1 MKKTLALISGLLLVL
16 MLAGGCAVQPGLS
29 PAATSSSPDSTQ
41 TQPTDTNLPGTTVP
55 AYTTGTGGTATLPST
70 TPVSPGTGKLTV
82 LVKDP
87 PAPEVAR
94 IWVDVANLEVHMA
107 GGTWQTIQLDME
119 PFDLKAIVDLPA
131 FLAENIVQAGI
142 YTQIRLDVASVVV
155 ETGTQEPYET
165 HLAEVPSGK
174 IRLVGAFEVVEGGET
189 SITIDFNGEKSLNV
203 TGNDKYIFKPVV
215 KLLIPDSA
223 RPSGDGGDDGNG
235 DEAQTLTA
243 VTYQSAE
250 GATAELAADP
260 EDPETTVVHLATT
273 GEAGSGSE
281 AGIVIQLPEGT
292 TLEDIESVSWWIW
305 TAAGYPP
312 HLDIVMDHDGDGE
325 VDEEDMLTAEMAY
338 NNFAGS
344 ELDSIPPLA
353 PALGEW
359 LQTFELASGD
369 GYGDINNDTML
380 WVTRLGAGNDDAP
393 WGTLF
398 QWKAGGA
405 GVANPPENGD
415 TLTGNIAHDAEVLR
429 LEIEIDN
436 WVLQS
441 EAYVKGIEI
450 VLDGTLYIVELT

>member
-1 MKKTLALISGLLLVL
+1 MKKTVALLSGLILVLALV
-16 MLAGGCAVQPGLS
+16 AGCAGQPGLS
-29 PAATSSSPDSTQ
+29 PAATSSNPDGTQ
-41 TQPTDTNLPGTTVP
+41 TRPADTSLPV
-55 AYTTGTGGTATLPST
+55 YTTGATSPTTAPVDATAT
-70 TPVSPGTGKLTV
+70 PGTGKLTV

-94 IWVDVANLEVHMA
+94 IWVDVANLEVHKA

-131 FLAENIVQAGI
+131 FLADNIVEAGI
-142 YTQIRLDVASVVV
+142 YTQIRLDVASVIV
-155 ETGTQEPYET
+155 ETGTQEPYEI
-165 HLAEVPSGK
+165 HQAEVPSGK
-174 IRLVGAFEVVEGGET
+174 IRLVGAFEVIEGGET
-189 SITIDFNGEKSLNV
+189 QITIDFNGEKSLNV

-223 RPSGDGGDDGNG
+223 KPSGGDGDDDDNG
-235 DEAQTLTA
+235 DEAQTLAA
-243 VTYQSAE
+243 VTTQSAE
-250 GATAELAADP
+250 GAVAELSADP
-260 EDPETTVVHLATT
+260 EGPGIPAVHLETT
-273 GEAGSGSE
+273 GEPGSGSE
-281 AGIVIQLPEGT
+281 AGIVIELPEGT

-305 TAAGYPP
+305 TSAGYPP
-312 HLDIVMDHDGDGE
+312 HLDIVMDHDSDGE

-344 ELDSIPPLA
+344 ELDSIPPLS
-353 PALGEW
+353 PALDEW
-359 LQTFELASGD
+359 LQTFELTSGD
-369 GYGDINNDTML
+369 GYGDINNGTML

-405 GVANPPENGD
+405 GVTNPPENGD
-415 TLTGNIAHDAEVLR
+415 TLTGSIAHDAEVLR

-450 VLDGTLYIVELT
+450 VLDGTLYLVELT

>member
-1 MKKTLALISGLLLVL
+1 MKKTVALLSGLILVLALV
-16 MLAGGCAVQPGLS
+16 AGCTGQPSLS
-29 PAATSSSPDSTQ
+29 PAATSSSPDGTQ
-41 TQPTDTNLPGTTVP
+41 TQPADTSLP
-55 AYTTGTGGTATLPST
+55 AYTTGATSPTTAPVVATAT
-70 TPVSPGTGKLTV
+70 PGTGKLTV

-94 IWVDVANLEVHMA
+94 IWVDVANLEVHKA

-131 FLAENIVQAGI
+131 FLADNIVEAGI
-142 YTQIRLDVASVVV
+142 YTQIRLDVASVTV
-155 ETGTQEPYET
+155 ETGTQEPYEI
-165 HLAEVPSGK
+165 HQAEVPSSK
-174 IRLVGAFEVVEGGET
+174 IRLVGAFEVIEGGET
-189 SITIDFNGEKSLNV
+189 QITIDFNGEKSLNV

-223 RPSGDGGDDGNG
+223 KPSGGDGDNDDNG

-243 VTYQSAE
+243 VTTQSAE
-250 GATAELAADP
+250 GAVAELSADP
-260 EDPETTVVHLATT
+260 EDPGTPAIHLETTS
-273 GEAGSGSE
+273 EPGSGSE
-281 AGIVIQLPEGT
+281 AGIVIELPEGT
-292 TLEDIESVSWWIW
+292 TLEDIESVSWWIR
-305 TAAGYPP
+305 TAAGYRP

-344 ELDSIPPLA
+344 ELDSIPPLS

-359 LQTFELASGD
+359 LQTFELTSGD

-380 WVTRLGAGNDDAP
+380 WVTRQGAGNDDAP

-405 GVANPPENGD
+405 GVTNPPENGD
-415 TLTGNIAHDAEVLR
+415 TLTGSIAHDAEVLR

-450 VLDGTLYIVELT
+450 VLDGTLYLVELT

>member
-1 MKKTLALISGLLLVL
+1 MKKTLALISGLILIL
-16 MLAGGCAVQPGLS
+16 MLAGGCAGQPGLS
-29 PAATSSSPDSTQ
+29 PAATSSAPGDTQ
-41 TQPTDTNLPGTTVP
+41 TQPTSFNPAATTLPAHTTSTTNPTTAP
-55 AYTTGTGGTATLPST
+55 LDGTAT
-70 TPVSPGTGKLTV
+70 PGTGKLIV
-82 LVKDP
+82 MVKDP

-94 IWVDVANLEVHMA
+94 IWVDVANLEIHRA
-107 GGTWQTIQLDME
+107 GGTWQIVQVDME
-119 PFDLKAIVDLPA
+119 PFDLKAIVELPA
-131 FLAENIVQAGI
+131 FLAENIVEAGI
-142 YTQIRLDVASVVV
+142 YTQIRLDVANVVV
-155 ETGTQEPYET
+155 ETGTQEPYEIQQV
-165 HLAEVPSGK
+165 EVPSGR

-189 SITIDFNGEKSLNV
+189 RITIDFNGEKSLNV

-223 RPSGDGGDDGNG
+223 KPSGDSGNGGGG

-243 VTYQSAE
+243 VSYQSTE

-260 EDPETTVVHLATT
+260 EDSETPAVHLETTSEV
-273 GEAGSGSE
+273 GSGSE
-281 AGIVIQLPEGT
+281 AGIVIELPEGT

-312 HLDIVMDHDGDGE
+312 HLDIVMDHDGDDV
-325 VDEEDMLTAEMAY
+325 VDEEDILTAEMAY
-338 NNFAGS
+338 NNFAGA
-344 ELDSIPPLA
+344 ELDSTPPLS
-353 PALGEW
+353 PVLGEW
-359 LQTFELASGD
+359 LQTFELTSGD

-405 GVANPPENGD
+405 GVTNPPENGD
-415 TLTGNIAHDAEVLR
+415 TLTGSIAHDAEVLR

-450 VLDGTLYIVELT
+450 VLDGTLYLVELT